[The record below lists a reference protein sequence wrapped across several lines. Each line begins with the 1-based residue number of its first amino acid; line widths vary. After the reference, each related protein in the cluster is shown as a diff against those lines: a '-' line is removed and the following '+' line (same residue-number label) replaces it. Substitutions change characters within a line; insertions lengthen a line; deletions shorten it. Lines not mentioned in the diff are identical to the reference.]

1 MRKCIFIRLRA
12 SFFCL
17 FVCFL
22 VVVDVVF
29 KSIVICSSES
39 SGKEQII
46 IPHVLG
52 LGFLL
57 HYV

>member
-1 MRKCIFIRLRA
+1 MYFLLDSERR
-12 SFFCL
+12 FFECL

-46 IPHVLG
+46 ILHILG

-57 HYV
+57 QYV